1 MKSKNDKKLEK
12 VFKIC
17 NSAAEKY
24 NYGPKKREKCI
35 LALKKK
41 FGVKKKD

>member
-12 VFKIC
+12 VYKIC
-17 NSAAEKY
+17 NGAQNKY
-24 NYGPKKREKCI
+24 GYSDAKKEKCV

-41 FGVKKKD
+41 FGVKKK